1 MGAVQMQP
9 DQDAQLSAA
18 SGGPTPG
25 RLSTKSSA
33 NGSCPFQANEANQ
46 LRLWLAKRGRRID
59 YIFGMVS
66 VNEAL
71 GIEILAGILALAFGE
86 RGWRVVLWLVCGAVL
101 IAGVNTIKALWWRL

>member
-1 MGAVQMQP
+1 MEQNQ
-9 DQDAQLSAA
+9 QSAMPSDGPATGGLA
-18 SGGPTPG
+18 SKPA
-25 RLSTKSSA
+25 SA
-33 NGSCPFQANEANQ
+33 RACPFQANEVNQ
-46 LRLWLAKRGRRID
+46 LRWWLAKRGRRID